1 MLAYLSATQ
10 ATRVDPGADAQPG
23 KILHETRNGEMARLG
38 EVPFRL
44 YYGTV
49 DATPLF
55 VMLAGMYFERTGD
68 LETIKAIWPNVKA
81 ALRWI
86 DEYGDAD
93 GDGFVEYARAAE
105 NGLANQGW
113 KDSYDSIFH
122 ADGALAEG
130 PIALCE
136 VQGYVFAAK
145 THAARIAAHLGE
157 RDFAAK
163 LETQAQTLQQ
173 KFRRGVLVRGSRRLC
188 AGARRATRSR
198 AACAARIRAMRY
210 LPASPRPSGRTR
222 VAQTLMARA
231 SFSGWGIRTVASGE
245 ARYNPISYHNGSIWP
260 HDNAMIALGFA
271 RYGLAGAA
279 AQLFSAMF
287 AAAVHQ
293 DLRRLPE
300 LFCGFTRR
308 PHRGPTA
315 YPVACAPQAWA
326 AAAPFA
332 FLHAC
337 LGMELRHRDN
347 SIRFVDPIMPAFSR
361 MGRHHPASP
370 RRIAGEAEAD
380 RHGDDVSLN
389 LLDRSGD
396 AKVMLVK

>member
-1 MLAYLSATQ
+1 
-10 ATRVDPGADAQPG
+10 
-23 KILHETRNGEMARLG
+23 
-38 EVPFRL
+38 
-44 YYGTV
+44 
-49 DATPLF
+49 
-55 VMLAGMYFERTGD
+55 
-68 LETIKAIWPNVKA
+68 
-81 ALRWI
+81 
-86 DEYGDAD
+86 
-93 GDGFVEYARAAE
+93 
-105 NGLANQGW
+105 
-113 KDSYDSIFH
+113 
-122 ADGALAEG
+122 
-130 PIALCE
+130 
-136 VQGYVFAAK
+136 
-145 THAARIAAHLGE
+145 
-157 RDFAAK
+157 
-163 LETQAQTLQQ
+163 
-173 KFRRGVLVRGSRRLC
+173 
-188 AGARRATRSR
+188 
-198 AACAARIRAMRY
+198 
-210 LPASPRPSGRTR
+210 
-222 VAQTLMARA
+222 MARA

-332 FLHAC
+332 FLQAC
-337 LGMELRHRDN
+337 LGMQLRHRDN
-347 SIRFVDPIMPAFSR
+347 SIRFVDPILPPFLEWVAITPLR
-361 MGRHHPASP
+361 L
-370 RRIAGEAEAD
+370 GELRVRLRLD